1 MRRIEWRRLPGAF
14 AKPRRLQV
22 QRSKDG
28 LYFCPIDFC
37 DHNGFLSQRGC
48 RKHTKTKHGWYFY
61 FDKKPKTGDD
71 PIKAK
76 SNKFCSPDRR
86 QKQQKVLSFSTST
99 IVAAEFQYWL
109 ESTAGGGK
117 AKSQAAQVCSRAMKF
132 LRFCYEDNSDEDDV
146 TTQMVDYCLGSA
158 NLICQFLDAMEND
171 WKLGHSGRLSYLNA
185 LHDLIDFRKFSRS
198 PGNVLC
204 DFAITDIY
212 IKRAKR
218 LVSRNMRVQWIH
230 DVDSLEGKGNWASI
244 EELQTVIPFHR
255 EHFEDILNRCKE
267 SPSSILSS
275 ELTFATRYL
284 AVFLFI
290 EVKGTRPMTYQYLTV
305 DMCEKAKSN
314 GGFVDQTT
322 FKTTKTYGF
331 DSFILDVKSIALI
344 DEYIK
349 YIRPLLN
356 PLCDFLLVNRN
367 GLQFSKLTDLM
378 SKLVY
383 DAIGKYIHPTRYR
396 QIIETASSHKLSP
409 HEQFWLSEDQ
419 KHSSTVARVHYKKL
433 RSRDVARKG
442 QECMRKLRS
451 MTLQD
456 SSTDDSVSDDSS
468 ASHNA
473 TQNAEDIVDTLPEM
487 SAMSGSGKEFCNPK
501 KRLKFTEEEDASLV
515 KGINKYGIGRWKQ
528 MLRDP
533 DINFNLCRTSDTLIK
548 RAIARHLIK
557 RKSR

>member
-1 MRRIEWRRLPGAF
+1 M
-14 AKPRRLQV
+14 
-22 QRSKDG
+22 
-28 LYFCPIDFC
+28 YFCPIDFC
-37 DHNGFLSQRGC
+37 DLNGFLSQRGC

-61 FDKKPKTGDD
+61 FDKKPKTGED

-76 SNKFCSPDRR
+76 SKEFCSPDRR
-86 QKQQKVLSFSTST
+86 QKQQRVPSFSTST
-99 IVAAEFQYWL
+99 IVAVEFQHWL
-109 ESTAGGGK
+109 ESTAGGRK

-132 LRFCYEDNSDEDDV
+132 LRFCFEDNSNGDDV
-146 TTQMVDYCLGSA
+146 TRQMVDYCLGSA

-171 WKLGHSGRLSYLNA
+171 LKLGHSGRLSYLNA
-185 LHDLIDFRKFSRS
+185 LHDLMDVRKFSRS

-218 LVSRNMRVQWIH
+218 LVSRNMRVQWIKDH

-344 DEYIK
+344 NEYIK

-356 PLCDFLLVNRN
+356 PPCDFLLVNKN
-367 GLQFSKLTDLM
+367 GLQFSKFTDLM
-378 SKLVY
+378 SNLVY
-383 DAIGKYIHPTRYR
+383 DAIGKYIHLTSYR
-396 QIIETASSHKLSP
+396 QII
-409 HEQFWLSEDQ
+409 D
-419 KHSSTVARVHYKKL
+419 
-433 RSRDVARKG
+433 G
-442 QECMRKLRS
+442 
-451 MTLQD
+451 
-456 SSTDDSVSDDSS
+456 
-468 ASHNA
+468 
-473 TQNAEDIVDTLPEM
+473 
-487 SAMSGSGKEFCNPK
+487 
-501 KRLKFTEEEDASLV
+501 
-515 KGINKYGIGRWKQ
+515 
-528 MLRDP
+528 
-533 DINFNLCRTSDTLIK
+533 
-548 RAIARHLIK
+548 
-557 RKSR
+557 